1 MPSMYSHTNR
11 AADQQQQ
18 FTTDRSIYSGR
29 VINRISMQSVDVK
42 KNKQTNN
49 EIVNLYPNLSLWCH
63 ESAGSVVAEL
73 GVGTVTTSY
82 CQSRYYYERQ

>member
-42 KNKQTNN
+42 KKNRPTMKLW
-49 EIVNLYPNLSLWCH
+49 IFIRIWAYDVMNLP
-63 ESAGSVVAEL
+63 G
-73 GVGTVTTSY
+73 
-82 CQSRYYYERQ
+82 R